1 MDVAKITINLDV
13 EVDDALLE
21 KVVNLIS
28 TTTQSA
34 AGIKIPEGLELELRD
49 VGGRLVLKAAGVG
62 DREGELKG

>member
-34 AGIKIPEGLELELRD
+34 TGMKIPEGLELELRD
-49 VGGRLVLKAAGVG
+49 VGGRLVLKAVGVG